1 MLIDGCDLCELIH
14 KGGIL
19 TDVEG
24 STVEE
29 LFADISKKITLPSS
43 LDKNQ
48 FVKELLER
56 EAVLSTA
63 VGNGIS
69 IPHPRRPVMKEKE
82 QERLIVCYLKNPI
95 YMNAPDGQKV
105 HSMFI
110 LLSQSAQF
118 HVKALVQL
126 AKLFR
131 SPEFKQLI
139 RTKPSEKDL
148 LRLIDFLKV

>member
-56 EAVLSTA
+56 EF
-63 VGNGIS
+63 GI
-69 IPHPRRPVMKEKE
+69 
-82 QERLIVCYLKNPI
+82 
-95 YMNAPDGQKV
+95 
-105 HSMFI
+105 
-110 LLSQSAQF
+110 
-118 HVKALVQL
+118 
-126 AKLFR
+126 
-131 SPEFKQLI
+131 
-139 RTKPSEKDL
+139 DL
-148 LRLIDFLKV
+148 TL

>member
-95 YMNAPDGQKV
+95 DMNAPDGQKV

-110 LLSQSAQF
+110 LLSKVHSF
-118 HVKALVQL
+118 
-126 AKLFR
+126 
-131 SPEFKQLI
+131 
-139 RTKPSEKDL
+139 T
-148 LRLIDFLKV
+148 LRLSFSWQNFSVLLNSSSLYGLNLQKKICCASLIF